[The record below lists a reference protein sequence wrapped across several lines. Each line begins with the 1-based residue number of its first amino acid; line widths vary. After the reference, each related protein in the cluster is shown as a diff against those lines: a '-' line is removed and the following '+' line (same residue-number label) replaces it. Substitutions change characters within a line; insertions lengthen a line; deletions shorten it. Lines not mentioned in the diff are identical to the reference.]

1 MALENFAIAILYNIA
16 FVPMAV
22 LGYVTPLLAAI
33 AMSTSSILVT
43 GNALRLRTTRLKLD
57 RVQNKQG

>member
-1 MALENFAIAILYNIA
+1 ENFGIAILYNIA

-22 LGYVTPLLAAI
+22 MGYVTPLLAAI

-43 GNALRLRTTRLKLD
+43 GNALRLRSMKLKLD
-57 RVQNKQG
+57 RVAGKQE

>member
-1 MALENFAIAILYNIA
+1 MAMENFGIAIIYNIA

-43 GNALRLRTTRLKLD
+43 ANALRLRSMKLKLD
-57 RVQNKQG
+57 RIAAE